1 MPNYIP
7 PGEDPR
13 VGRFDGRV
21 AIVTGSS
28 RGIGHA
34 IAARLVGEGA
44 SVCLT
49 ARRAEEL
56 RDALDALD
64 APGRAIAVAGAAD
77 DLAHRD
83 AAIGRTLEAFGH
95 IDLLVNN
102 AATNPLHGPVVGADL
117 AAVRKIFEVNV
128 IGALAWVQGFVSGPM
143 GDRGSAIVNVASVGG
158 LVAAAGI
165 GPYNASKA
173 ALVHLTR
180 QLALELG
187 PRGIRVNAVAPAV
200 VKTRFAQALYENRE
214 AELAALYPLA
224 RLGEPAD
231 VAGAAAFLLSDD
243 AAWITGQTL
252 VVDGGITLTDPGA
265 RHSAHVG

>member
-1 MPNYIP
+1 MLKYSPGPNGP
-7 PGEDPR
+7 LA
-13 VGRFDGRV
+13 GRV

-34 IAARLVGEGA
+34 IAARLLADGA

-49 ARRAEEL
+49 ARREEEL
-56 RDALDALD
+56 RDGLAALD
-64 APGRAIAVAGAAD
+64 APGRAIAVAGGAD
-77 DLAHRD
+77 DPDHRD
-83 AAIGRTLEAFGH
+83 AAIRQTLAAFGH
-95 IDLLVNN
+95 VDLLVNN
-102 AATNPLHGPVVGADL
+102 AATNPLHGPVVEADL

-128 IGALAWVQGFVSGPM
+128 VAALAWTQAVVAASM
-143 GDRGSAIVNVASVGG
+143 GRRGGAIVNVASVGG

-187 PRGIRVNAVAPAV
+187 PGIRVNAVAPAV
-200 VKTRFAQALYENRE
+200 VKTRFAQALYEEGE
-214 AELAALYPLA
+214 AELAALYPLG

-231 VAGAAAFLLSDD
+231 VASAAAFLLGDD

-265 RHSAHVG
+265 RHSAQAG